1 MFNLKIYSF
10 PSSLILHDSA
20 VPGIYPLEPLGLGF
34 GIVRPSHKLIRI
46 WCSGTPVTNQTY
58 YHDGSSSLPVV
69 NDVVYSTASGATDY
83 LPTGYY
89 YLGGTSPNRIYIIVG
104 ANGVV
109 STVGNC

>member
-1 MFNLKIYSF
+1 MGIRNGVIVSSQNCSGSSGRTAYASSTGGVFN
-10 PSSLILHDSA
+10 D
-20 VPGIYPLEPLGLGF
+20 V
-34 GIVRPSHKLIRI
+34 
-46 WCSGTPVTNQTY
+46 CSGTPVTNQTY

-83 LPTGYY
+83 LAAGYY